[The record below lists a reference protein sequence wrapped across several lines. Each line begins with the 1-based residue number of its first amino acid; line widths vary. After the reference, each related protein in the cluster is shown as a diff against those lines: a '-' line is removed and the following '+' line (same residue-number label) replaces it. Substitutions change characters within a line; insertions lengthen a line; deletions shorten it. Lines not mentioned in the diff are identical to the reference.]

1 MKNAL
6 VRTALVVLALGVGAW
21 LAVGYRNAKLEA
33 KGEAAVAAMRLAPIS
48 PARARDSLD
57 ALEDARFISAD
68 QGPKLTEGNLRLF
81 IGQRQRAVELA
92 HEVTAEEPDNANGWF
107 LAYLAER
114 GAAKRAAL
122 HRLRELDPW
131 AGEALGG

>member
-33 KGEAAVAAMRLAPIS
+33 KGEAAVADMRDGPIS
-48 PARARDSLD
+48 PARAREALAALD
-57 ALEDARFISAD
+57 DARFISAD
-68 QGPKLTEGNLRLF
+68 PGPKLNEGNLRLF
-81 IGQRQRAVELA
+81 LGQRERAVELA
-92 HEVTAEEPDNANGWF
+92 HQLTADEPDNANAWF

-114 GAAKRAAL
+114 GPAKRAAL
-122 HRLRELDPW
+122 KRLRELDPW